1 MIIETFKRT
10 APEIV
15 EGFRKLLAYDSVT
28 CAVADCMG
36 RFGGMT
42 GDMKPLF
49 PGIRLVGTAVTAKAL
64 ASDIAAPMKA
74 IDTCQPGDIIVIDA
88 HGSVNTAFWGEN
100 MSMSAMNMGAIA
112 TVVDGAC
119 RDVEEIRKIP
129 YPVICKSIVPT
140 VASVS
145 GYGEVNVPVSAGG
158 VVTNPGDV
166 VIIDENGVVVVPQA
180 IAADILEKATKLL
193 ETEHIV
199 QSKIAA
205 GTTIGKLINIDAIF
219 GSTFAYQDKAAEKK

>member
-1 MIIETFKRT
+1 MIVEKFQRT
-10 APEIV
+10 SPEIV

-74 IDTCQPGDIIVIDA
+74 IDTCQAGDIIVIDA
-88 HGSVNTAFWGEN
+88 HGSINAAFWGEN
-100 MSMSAMNMGAIA
+100 MSMSAINMGAIA
-112 TVVDGAC
+112 TVIDGAC

-145 GYGEVNVPVSAGG
+145 GYGEVNVPISAGG

-166 VIIDENGVVVVPQA
+166 VIIDENGVVVVPQT
-180 IAADILEKATKLL
+180 IAADILEKATRLL

-199 QSKIAA
+199 QSKLAQ

-219 GSTFAYQDKAAEKK
+219 ASTFAYQDKAAEKK